1 MKIIEGGLL
10 IMGILIVG
18 ELINTSRKAIR
29 EAVEIRD
36 AVYIQQVA
44 IEQEKAG
51 ANYIDV
57 NCGTRV
63 YDEEETMAWLVNTV
77 QEVVTDT
84 PLCIDSPNH
93 KAIKIGLELHK
104 NGQPMINSITAEKD
118 RFNNVLPL
126 VKEYKA
132 KVVALLMSDEGMPDT
147 TEDRIKV
154 VEDLLPKLLDS
165 GILSDDIYLD
175 PLIKPISTG
184 YLAGQEVLQTI
195 KHIKEKYP
203 DVHMICGL
211 SNASYGLPNR
221 KYLNRAFTINTMSF
235 GMDSYILNPLDK
247 ESMRLIYSS
256 QALLGLDKY
265 CKNYLKI
272 HRNGLFED

>member
-1 MKIIEGGLL
+1 
-10 IMGILIVG
+10 MGIMIVG
-18 ELINTSRKAIR
+18 ELINTSRKAIK
-29 EAVEIRD
+29 EAVEIKD
-36 AVYIQQVA
+36 AAYIQKVA
-44 IEQEKAG
+44 LDQEKAG

-77 QEVVTDT
+77 QEVISNT

-93 KAIKIGLELHK
+93 KALKVGLELHI
-104 NGQPMINSITAEKD
+104 NGQPMVNSITAEKE
-118 RFNNVLPL
+118 RFDNVLL
-126 VKEYKA
+126 LIKEYKT
-132 KVVALLMSDEGMPDT
+132 KVVALLMSDAGMPDT
-147 TEDRIKV
+147 AEDRIKV
-154 VEDLLPKLLDS
+154 AEDLLPKLLEN
-165 GILSDDIYLD
+165 GVPADDIYLD

-195 KHIKEKYP
+195 RYIKEKYP
-203 DVHMICGL
+203 EVHMICGL
-211 SNASYGLPNR
+211 SNVSYGLPNR
-221 KYLNRAFTINTMSF
+221 KYLNRAFTINTMSY

-265 CKNYLKI
+265 CKRFLST
-272 HRNGLFED
+272 HRNRLFED

>member
-1 MKIIEGGLL
+1 
-10 IMGILIVG
+10 MGILIVG
-18 ELINTSRKAIR
+18 ELINTSRKAIK

-36 AVYIQQVA
+36 AAYIQKIA
-44 IEQEKAG
+44 LEQEQAG

-63 YDEEETMAWLVNTV
+63 YDEEEIMAWLVNTI
-77 QEVVTDT
+77 QEVITDT

-93 KAIKIGLELHK
+93 KAIKVGLELHK
-104 NGQPMINSITAEKD
+104 NGQPMVNSITAEKE
-118 RFNNVLPL
+118 RFNDVLPL
-126 VKEYKA
+126 IKEYKT

-147 TEDRIKV
+147 AEDRVKV
-154 VEDLLPKLLDS
+154 VENLLPRLLDN
-165 GILSDDIYLD
+165 GIPADDIYLD

-195 KHIKEKYP
+195 SYIKAKYP

-265 CKNYLKI
+265 CKNFLKI
-272 HRNGLFED
+272 HRKGLFED